1 MKNKFNKKGFTL
13 IELLA
18 VLVVLVTIL
27 LIAIP
32 SITSTLERNKE
43 KDKLQKMKIIKS
55 AGETYFS
62 IYKKNDDCSSGCD
75 IDIAMLK
82 GKNLLSDSEAKDTDG
97 NDIDVI
103 VRCNN
108 SGNCAVG
115 KKCCDESGTT
125 CEFKEGESSCS

>member
-43 KDKLQKMKIIKS
+43 KDKQQKMKIIKS

-62 IYKKNDDCSSGCD
+62 IYKNDCLSGCS
-75 IDIAMLK
+75 IDISKLK
-82 GKNLLSDSEAKDTDG
+82 EKNLLSDSETKDTNG
-97 NDIDVI
+97 NNIEGI
-103 VRCNN
+103 V
-108 SGNCAVG
+108 
-115 KKCCDESGTT
+115 CCQSTGV
-125 CEFKEGESSCS
+125 CEFKEGESSCSWED

>member
-43 KDKLQKMKIIKS
+43 KDKQQKMKIIES

-62 IYKKNDDCSSGCD
+62 IYKNECSTGCD
-75 IDIAMLK
+75 ITIDKLK
-82 GKNLLSDSEAKDTDG
+82 NKNLLSDSEAKDTDG
-97 NDIDVI
+97 KDIDVI
-103 VRCNN
+103 VRCSN
-108 SGNCAVG
+108 SGNCKVING
-115 KKCCDESGTT
+115 KTCCDESTGV
-125 CEFKEGESSCS
+125 CEFKEDETSC